1 MLPLISGAVLQL
13 MARFQREE
21 GQGLAE
27 YGLILAIVSI
37 AAIVALGLIAT
48 AISGM
53 FGDVTDALGVT

>member
-1 MLPLISGAVLQL
+1 MLPLISEALLQL
-13 MARFQREE
+13 KGRFGREE

-27 YGLILAIVSI
+27 YGLILALVSV
-37 AAIVALGLIAT
+37 AAILALGLIAT